1 MEVNNI
7 MIDESGKAENNKR
20 ETKGSS
26 SLIRMIISAK
36 GNKQINSFKNEEAS
50 IK

>member
-7 MIDESGKAENNKR
+7 MIDENGKADMYKR
-20 ETKGSS
+20 ETKESS
-26 SLIRMIISAK
+26 YLIRMIISAK
-36 GNKQINSFKNEEAS
+36 GNKQINSLKNEEAS